1 MNEIREYSE
10 RELMDDYY
18 YVVAVNYC
26 NLQDLLSCENRIG
39 YMSSEYGWD
48 ADVYEIDDVCIVTG
62 YRPVGNLEIKYDTAM
77 KYEKIARSI
86 KEGNS
91 NWTVVKEALRGL
103 LGIFCDNCRT
113 AIDAGAYE
121 M

>member
-1 MNEIREYSE
+1 MNEIREYTE
-10 RELMDDYY
+10 RELMDDYC

-26 NLQDLLSCENRIG
+26 KLQDLLSCVSRIG

-48 ADVYEIDDVCIVTG
+48 ADVYEVDDVCIVTG
-62 YRPVGNLEIKYDTAM
+62 YRPVGNLEIRYNTAM

-103 LGIFCDNCRT
+103 LGIFCDNCCY
-113 AIDAGAYE
+113 AIDNGADE